1 MATLNYGTKEL
12 ICKVVYYGPA
22 YGGKTTN
29 LIKIHDRLPADSRGD
44 LTSLATNQ
52 ERTLYFDLLPVNL
65 GKIGDYFVKVQ
76 FYTVPGQVRYNATR
90 RVVLNGVD
98 GIVMV
103 FDSDPEREN
112 ANYIALA
119 NLEENLA
126 YYDLDIATFPTV
138 FQYNKRDLDK
148 AMAHDFMSQALNP
161 EGHFPEV
168 EAIATDGTGVPETM
182 KKICSMV
189 FERLE
194 NDVVSRSKIE
204 SSVSLAREGARSP
217 MPTGPSRPTER
228 PAGAVENKSPKSKEK
243 RRRIRQLCDLRHS
256 GLLVGHAILDLVE
269 GAAQG
274 DSPDWTAELDLEPA
288 LGKSRRENVDFWR
301 AEAPGSPDPSVEF
314 YEARESVKRGIRPK
328 LWRVYSERGASQL
341 FLDWPARI
349 GKMLILPEGRTRLP
363 NKGTSPGRKS

>member
-119 NLEENLA
+119 NLEENLS
-126 YYDLDIATFPTV
+126 YYDIDIASFPTV

-148 AMAHDFMSQALNP
+148 AMTREFMSEALNP
-161 EGHFPEV
+161 EGHYPEI
-168 EAIATDGTGVPETM
+168 EAVATEGAGVPETM

-194 NDVVSRSKIE
+194 GDVVSRSKIE
-204 SSVSLAREGARSP
+204 SSVSLARGDERAR
-217 MPTGPSRPTER
+217 MPAGPSRPPTT
-228 PAGAVENKSPKSKEK
+228 PTKVEEAKPEKSSEK

-274 DSPDWTAELDLEPA
+274 DSPDWTAEIDLEPA

-301 AEAPGSPDPSVEF
+301 AESASQSDPSVEYF
-314 YEARESVKRGIRPK
+314 EARESTKRGVRPR
-328 LWRVYSERGASQL
+328 LWRVYSDRGASQL
-341 FLDWPARI
+341 FLDLPARI
-349 GKMLILPEGRTRLP
+349 GKMLVVPEGRTKLPEKQTRL
-363 NKGTSPGRKS
+363 GRKR